1 MFERFVVAW
10 KYPLEVTV
18 EDLYVRTGF
27 LRSGIKAREYCL
39 SDYSLSLKEDLERY
53 FTGEKVDFSKY
64 RVKIKSEFVRKVLDR
79 VRKIGYGET
88 VTYGDIAKELRTSP
102 RAVGQAL
109 KANPAPVVI
118 PCHRVVSKN
127 GIGGYSQGVDIKLEL
142 LKLEKLNVT
151 LK

>member
-1 MFERFVVAW
+1 MFEKFFVIW

-18 EDLYVRTGF
+18 EDFYVRAKF
-27 LRSGIKAREYCL
+27 HRSEVNVREYCL

-53 FTGEKVDFSKY
+53 FSGEKVDFSKY

-142 LKLEKLNVT
+142 LKLEKLNS
-151 LK
+151 K